1 MNTCEYK
8 VLARKLQSNKNITT
22 VNGDLTSDQ
31 LMTFINLMMAQRDAD
46 GFCEVFPNSLF
57 ISPYM
62 YADSLFLLNGD
73 NLARMSGM
81 IKHIVVVSDL
91 PENQWYLSQVPADGE
106 SLPSEEDMVRLFEEN
121 PHMVIRSIASEKR
134 AVPDLS
140 TIAKFMS
147 LS

>member
-1 MNTCEYK
+1 MSTCEYK
-8 VLARKLQSNKNITT
+8 ILARELKNNKNITT

-46 GFCEVFPNSLF
+46 GFCEVSPNSLF

-81 IKHIVVVSDL
+81 IKHIVVVTDL
-91 PENQWYLSQVPADGE
+91 PENQWYLSQVPTDGK
-106 SLPSEEDMVRLFEEN
+106 SLPSEEDMVRFFEEN
-121 PHMVIRSIASEKR
+121 PHMVVRSIASGKH
-134 AVPDLS
+134 AVPDHS

-147 LS
+147 LP